1 MKRQSK
7 QLIRSLIHTAQRT
20 VERYAMISPE
30 DSLLVGISGG
40 ADSVALLLFLID
52 ISNSITLN
60 NYPAQP
66 YLLESP
72 QYSPIR
78 IGVAH
83 INHSLRGAESDRD
96 ENFVINLAK
105 KYSLPCY
112 TIKVDVP
119 DFAKENKLSF
129 EEAAREIR
137 YSFYREIA
145 YKENYSK
152 IALGHNSDDNAE
164 LVLMNLLRGSGT
176 KGIAGILPVRDIH
189 HISSKICPASSPSPH
204 KEMGNGKTPFKIIR
218 PLIEISKEEILEY
231 LKLKEQAYVFD
242 SSNNDTTY
250 LRNKIRH
257 LLIPHLKENYN
268 PSITQSL
275 NRLSTIIMEEN
286 SWMEEETE
294 KIFNNSLIE
303 IEKRVSGEKELV
315 EEKELAKES
324 QKDEVN
330 KRIDNIEE
338 VQLNS
343 RALKNMHIALA
354 KRVIRRAIK
363 EVKGELRRVSFQ
375 HIDDILKLIRS
386 QSGGKA
392 IHLPD
397 KIRVIKI
404 KNCICFRKESRP
416 LREIGNEYDQR

>member
-105 KYSLPCY
+105 KYRLPCY

-119 DFAKENKLSF
+119 DFAKEKRLSF

-176 KGIAGILPVRDIH
+176 KGIAGILPVRDVD
-189 HISSKICPASSPSPH
+189 K
-204 KEMGNGKTPFKIIR
+204 KKIIR

-257 LLIPHLKENYN
+257 LLIPHLKETYN
-268 PSITQSL
+268 DSITQSL
-275 NRLSTIIMEEN
+275 NRLSTIIMDEN
-286 SWMEEETE
+286 NWMEGETE

-303 IEKRVSGEKELV
+303 IEKRKCDEKRRCGEKGL
-315 EEKELAKES
+315 EEKKEMFKES
-324 QKDEVN
+324 HKDEVN
-330 KRIDNIEE
+330 KRIDTIEE

-343 RALKNMHIALA
+343 KALKNMHIALA

-375 HIDDILKLIRS
+375 HIDDILKLI
-386 QSGGKA
+386 
-392 IHLPD
+392 
-397 KIRVIKI
+397 
-404 KNCICFRKESRP
+404 
-416 LREIGNEYDQR
+416 